1 MLNIFKNINKKI
13 DSKIEEYANKNI
25 KEYGILI
32 NRPLEG
38 EIVRISNIK
47 IKENFVKPN
56 HQKLKQR
63 RKYYKEHDYFRSMI
77 VLDEDNYLVNGYT
90 TYLLAKEKGYDYI
103 TVVRSK

>member
-1 MLNIFKNINKKI
+1 MLKILKKINEKI
-13 DSKIEEYANKNI
+13 DSKIEEYVNKNT

-56 HQKLKQR
+56 YQKLKQR

-90 TYLLAKEKGYDYI
+90 TYLLAKENGYDFI
-103 TVVRSK
+103 TIVRSK